1 MEENEL
7 THEIRLKSCDID
19 EQLKGI
25 SYLHREIQSMKE
37 NVNSLLKELSREDDT
52 TLEFHGV
59 NSRIR
64 TLINQQR
71 YTPIYKDLPLE
82 KRLDAMEK
90 DLCKMKE
97 DISRLN
103 NWIAVYC
110 PNEELR
116 RKG

>member
-7 THEIRLKSCDID
+7 THKIQLKSRDID
-19 EQLKGI
+19 DQLRGI
-25 SYLHREIQSMKE
+25 SHLHNEIQSMKE
-37 NVNSLLKELSREDDT
+37 NVNSLLRELSREDDT
-52 TLEFHGV
+52 TLRHHGV
-59 NSRIR
+59 DPRIR
-64 TLINQQR
+64 NLVDQQR

-97 DISRLN
+97 DITRLN
-103 NWIAVYC
+103 KWVAVYC